1 MSAPVDTT
9 ADVVE
14 FIPRLPALNK
24 FRLEDFDDLQ
34 PAKQFWLVKGLW
46 PRSGVCFV
54 AGPSMSGKSFW
65 LLDQLAK
72 VVLGEPVLGRKSKAA
87 GVAYIAAE
95 GGEGVKN
102 RITAL
107 RARTGPLNGA
117 FKFIGQAPDL
127 TDPGD
132 VDDMRAILVEA
143 KDAMAKRG
151 IRLGVVALDTMSAA
165 IPGADENTAKDMSPV
180 LAALQSLAADL
191 GLLIVVV
198 AHTGKDS
205 EKGLRGW
212 SGLLANADGLIMLDS
227 PVDDTRGGS
236 VVKVKDGRSGDA
248 FGFELVVVEIGTDDD
263 GDPVTTCLVETCE
276 PATKSS
282 GSRRADRLSPQQELV
297 LRAISQA
304 IEVGPSQIVPPYPG
318 VPAGTKGV
326 LRKVA
331 KDVAMRIGYADGD
344 EKPESIRR
352 KLNSHISDL
361 IGKGRVRGEGD
372 LLWLVD

>member
-1 MSAPVDTT
+1 MSAPTDTT

-14 FIPRLPALNK
+14 FIPRLPATNK

-65 LLDQLAK
+65 ILDQLAK
-72 VVLGEPVLGRKSKAA
+72 VVLGAPILGRKSKAA

-95 GGEGVKN
+95 GGEGAKN

-107 RARTGPLNGA
+107 RSKTGPLNGA

-127 TDPGD
+127 TDPSD
-132 VDDMRAILVEA
+132 VDDLRIKLIEA
-143 KDAMAKRG
+143 RDTMAKRG
-151 IRLGVVALDTMSAA
+151 IRLGLVALDTMSAA

-180 LAALQSLAADL
+180 LSALQSLAADL

-198 AHTGKDS
+198 AHTGKDTD
-205 EKGLRGW
+205 KGLRGW
-212 SGLLANADGLIMLDS
+212 SGLLANADGLIMLDN

-263 GDPVTTCLVETCE
+263 GDPVTTCVVETCE

-282 GSRRADRLSPQQELV
+282 GSRRADRLGPKQEV
-297 LRAISQA
+297 MLRAIRQA

-318 VPAGTKGV
+318 VPPGTKGV
-326 LRKVA
+326 LRSVA
-331 KDVAMRIGYADGD
+331 KDVAMRIGYADAD
-344 EKPESIRR
+344 ADPKSVRR
-352 KLNSHISDL
+352 QLNNNILDL